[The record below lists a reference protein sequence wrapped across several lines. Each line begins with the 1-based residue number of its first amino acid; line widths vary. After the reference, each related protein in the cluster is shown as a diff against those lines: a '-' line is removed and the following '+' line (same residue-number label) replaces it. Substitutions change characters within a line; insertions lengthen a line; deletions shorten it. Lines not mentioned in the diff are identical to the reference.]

1 MRKRFLAL
9 LLPLAIVGVAVAV
22 GVSVAAGVSF
32 AGGHDCSGKAV
43 AAHGHGEGS
52 HCPLAKGVS
61 KHATMTDNG
70 AVVVLEGKDADAV
83 KRIQE
88 HLSEHQK
95 GDGDECPGCPFGTEG
110 VSATVKMTDKGGELS
125 LTGSTPEAVKQ
136 VQEWAKKPAG
146 SCCGGMKKAA

>member
-9 LLPLAIVGVAVAV
+9 LLPLAIVGVAVAG
-22 GVSVAAGVSF
+22 GVAF
-32 AGGHDCSGKAV
+32 AGGTDCHGNTV

-52 HCPLAKGVS
+52 HCPLAKGVT
-61 KHATMTDNG
+61 KHATMTDDG

-95 GDGDECPGCPFGTEG
+95 GEGEECPGCPFGSEG
-110 VSATVKMTDKGGELS
+110 VSATVKMTDKGGEIS
-125 LTGSTPEAVKQ
+125 LTGSTPEAVKH

-146 SCCGGMKKAA
+146 ACCGGGMKKAA